1 MRIQRRV
8 VGVVAAERRHLQLFD
23 FGFLEAFRFR
33 AAVLKPD
40 FHLCFGQSERTA
52 EFGTFGDA
60 QVLFISEFLLQ
71 GEQLLRCEGCARLP
85 VRFVFA
91 QITFQ
96 FWWIVII

>member
-40 FHLCFGQSERTA
+40 FHLFFVVEMEKNRVA
-52 EFGTFGDA
+52 L
-60 QVLFISEFLLQ
+60 VLSFL
-71 GEQLLRCEGCARLP
+71 
-85 VRFVFA
+85 RF
-91 QITFQ
+91 
-96 FWWIVII
+96 